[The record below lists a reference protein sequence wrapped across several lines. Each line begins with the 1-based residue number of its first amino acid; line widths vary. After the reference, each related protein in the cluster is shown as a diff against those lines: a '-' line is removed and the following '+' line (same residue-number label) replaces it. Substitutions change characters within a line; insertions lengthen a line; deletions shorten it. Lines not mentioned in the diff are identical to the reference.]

1 MKGANLIYPWFAETC
16 GNILSCRLGWVIL
29 YWISPLMLEYLD
41 FQLQSMYHIFLWF
54 FSSASIPGHFSWLL
68 QHSTAHCRRQ
78 WETQTNTTS
87 SSISVRFLIPLV
99 YPPCLPGSTSPSVPP
114 ALWAHRLSR
123 SWWMWNR
130 PQLRLLHYPMT
141 IYYPLS
147 VGTINPGPGNRDL
160 SVLHYQDLPMSP
172 SLPVTWCTH
181 THTHVSVC
189 VGFLPF
195 LFLYMARCFSY
206 HLHDTYRLSL
216 THTLFSHNHCPFHMS
231 FCSLSHTHTHTVSF
245 FYRLLYF
252 KLRWWTPRPT
262 CECLC
267 PDLWF

>member
-41 FQLQSMYHIFLWF
+41 FQLQSMYHIILWF
-54 FSSASIPGHFSWLL
+54 FSSASIPGNFSWLL

-181 THTHVSVC
+181 THTHTSQSVWA
-189 VGFLPF
+189 FF
-195 LFLYMARCFSY
+195 RFSFC
-206 HLHDTYRLSL
+206 TWPAVSL
-216 THTLFSHNHCPFHMS
+216 TISMTLID
-231 FCSLSHTHTHTVSF
+231 SLSHTHSSLIITVLFTCHFVLCHTHIHTLCLF
-245 FYRLLYF
+245 FIDYCILN
-252 KLRWWTPRPT
+252 
-262 CECLC
+262 
-267 PDLWF
+267 